1 MKMKMNCK
9 GSILQIVL
17 ITFLIFC
24 FCLNACLFIIQDQAK
39 TKYFI
44 DIIFKQK
51 NMEILLVEYFVEQME
66 NGILMSDSYEE
77 ENHDVSY
84 TVDDMGEYN
93 EVVTT
98 YTIKGISYKFLVW
111 IDSDDYHVL
120 KFEYME
126 V

>member
-1 MKMKMNCK
+1 MKMNCK

-98 YTIKGISYKFLVW
+98 YTIKGMSYKFLVW

>member
-1 MKMKMNCK
+1 MNCK

>member
-1 MKMKMNCK
+1 MKMNCK

-66 NGILMSDSYEE
+66 NSILMSDSYEE